1 MLGRNN
7 SHKLV
12 LTTIEILCH
21 LYRFLVMDSS
31 SLQVSDELAHVVWAS
46 HILSF
51 LNPYTITASDEPLQ
65 PDQKVNDDHGLG
77 SGNDPN
83 QDFNSIDAEPLTANS
98 EVLRRKFLDCICE
111 LVAHTKGGN
120 FVTAAA
126 LREKEDEVEVDI
138 AQNNGLNADDRK
150 YLDLLKRFLAL
161 QADGKAN
168 ISGQGML

>member
-1 MLGRNN
+1 M
-7 SHKLV
+7 
-12 LTTIEILCH
+12 E
-21 LYRFLVMDSS
+21 SS

-65 PDQKVNDDHGLG
+65 PDWEVNDDDGVG
-77 SGNDPN
+77 SDDDTD

-98 EVLRRKFLDCICE
+98 EALHRKFLDCICE

-138 AQNNGLNADDRK
+138 SQNNGLKAEDQT
-150 YLDLLKRFLAL
+150 YLDFLKRFLAL